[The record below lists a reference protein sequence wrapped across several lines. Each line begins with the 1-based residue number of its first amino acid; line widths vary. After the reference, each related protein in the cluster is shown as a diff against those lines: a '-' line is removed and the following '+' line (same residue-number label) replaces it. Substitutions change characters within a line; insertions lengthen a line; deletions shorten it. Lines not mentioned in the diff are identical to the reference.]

1 MRAENLAS
9 IWKIPREAQDRY
21 ALDSHRKAIEAQL
34 TGRFD
39 DEIVAVDAP
48 QPGNGSRRVERDEQ
62 PRADTSLDKLAALPP
77 AFKEGGTV
85 TAGNASPTNDGAAL
99 LLLTTVDKAR
109 ALGLK
114 PLAAIGPSAVAGV
127 DPTIMP
133 AGPIP
138 ATRKLL
144 QRTGLA
150 MSDFE
155 LVEFN
160 EAFAVQ
166 LLVCCK
172 ELGIPPGIV
181 NVNGGSIAL
190 GHPLGCSGARILV
203 TLVHAM
209 QQRGVKRALATV
221 GVGVGQGQSM
231 VVHGV

>member
-1 MRAENLAS
+1 MRAENLAR
-9 IWKIPREAQDRY
+9 IWNVPREAQDRY
-21 ALDSHRKAIEAQL
+21 ALDSHRKAVEAQL
-34 TGRFD
+34 AGRFD
-39 DEIVAVDAP
+39 DEIVAVDTQP
-48 QPGNGSRRVERDEQ
+48 QGGPERRVERDEQ
-62 PRADTSLDKLAALPP
+62 PRPDTSLDKLAALPP
-77 AFKEGGTV
+77 AFKKDGCV
-85 TAGNASPTNDGAAL
+85 TAGNSSPTNDGAAML
-99 LLLTTVDKAR
+99 VLTSAVKAR

-114 PLAAIGPSAVAGV
+114 PLAAVGPSAVAGV

-144 QRTGLA
+144 ARTGLTMA
-150 MSDFE
+150 DFE

-172 ELGIPPGIV
+172 ELSIPPGIV
-181 NVNGGSIAL
+181 NVHGGSIAL

-231 VVHGV
+231 MIESA